1 MDDGGDPLSGTHD
14 GVRRGSGL
22 YVDVENLQTHGRQ
35 LIESLIS
42 DWPETASPPSRLT
55 LYVQA
60 DQVDLWRLWAESRFE
75 DLDIAVQ
82 GIQHFSGNASKNSAD
97 IAIATSAMA
106 DFVRERISNV
116 VVFSDDSDFASLYA
130 TIRAETNQ
138 AQRRVPL
145 LWVVTDRQKT
155 LSPTIRRFF
164 PSTHMHVVAV
174 EAGHSDDLAAG
185 NGPPEAATLPL
196 GNSAHQRRTEMARAI
211 VQRMP
216 VGQFRSTECQGI
228 IKELWPKDPMATQEG
243 AAFGTEFKNRIW
255 PELQRLGVKNPNPGK
270 KPIRYE
276 MTEEA
281 KAAVVRL

>member
-1 MDDGGDPLSGTHD
+1 M
-14 GVRRGSGL
+14 
-22 YVDVENLQTHGRQ
+22 ENLQTHGRQ

-130 TIRAETNQ
+130 AIRAETNQ
-138 AQRRVPL
+138 AQRRVPF

-185 NGPPEAATLPL
+185 DVPIGRAPL
-196 GNSAHQRRTEMARAI
+196 VSSDSHREPWAEMAQAI
-211 VQRMP
+211 VQQIS
-216 VGQFRSTECQGI
+216 VGIFSSTQCHEIVRKHWPQELLSSLDAPKFGI
-228 IKELWPKDPMATQEG
+228 
-243 AAFGTEFKNRIW
+243 EFKNNIW
-255 PELQRLGVKNPNPGK
+255 PELEKLGVAIANPGK